1 MEADRELFGLLQGV
15 NEFRGDLLLLGK
27 RDAVEE
33 RECQGTAGDG
43 FGYGERSR
51 ARTGMGAPGRLKVDG
66 SEVAAGG
73 DSAGGK
79 RSLNLVAVDL
89 FWQANYVNKPADGAL
104 G

>member
-1 MEADRELFGLLQGV
+1 
-15 NEFRGDLLLLGK
+15 
-27 RDAVEE
+27 
-33 RECQGTAGDG
+33 
-43 FGYGERSR
+43 
-51 ARTGMGAPGRLKVDG
+51 MGAPGRLKVDG